1 MNAVLC
7 CIAAMATLAQIN
19 PPAQPAGPT
28 PPPKIEVLAFSA
40 TNTGQATRQ
49 VDATLRGLDALLK
62 DLPFDTFMPVMQQQA
77 ELSESAETMIV
88 INESYALHVLQL
100 DPEDEQGMLPIQA
113 RVTLNQGGQSLNALL
128 TQGQAKPGRA
138 MLFRGLEIP
147 GGELG
152 IVLRLV
158 PPPKDPKGD
167 SDSEEQENEGEQ
179 QDGDPQEPSGSG
191 DDQAGEEGPTEE
203 EQQGDSDEQ
212 AGEDANGEEAEGE
225 SEQSAAQSEDGE
237 GEGEGEGGEA
247 AGPED
252 LEDVEALLKS
262 LEDQDRREQKS
273 ARNRRDSI
281 RFNGEW
287 W

>member
-1 MNAVLC
+1 
-7 CIAAMATLAQIN
+7 MATLAQAN
-19 PPAQPAGPT
+19 PPLTPAA
-28 PPPKIEVLAFSA
+28 PPAAPKIEVRAFTA

-62 DLPFDTFMPVMQQQA
+62 DMPYDTFLPVMQEQA
-77 ELSESAETMIV
+77 ELSANVETMV
-88 INESYALHVLQL
+88 TINDIYALHVLPL
-100 DPEDEQGMLPIQA
+100 GPEEEGMLPLQA
-113 RVTLNQGGQSLNALL
+113 RVTMLQGGRQVNALL
-128 TQGQAKPGRA
+128 TQGKAKPGRA

-158 PPPKDPKGD
+158 PPPQEPKDGD
-167 SDSEEQENEGEQ
+167 SESEDQEDQQ
-179 QDGDPQEPSGSG
+179 QDQQQEPQDPSGSG
-191 DDQAGEEGPTEE
+191 DDQVGEDGAQEEAQQSEDQTGEQGSMAEEGEP
-203 EQQGDSDEQ
+203 Q
-212 AGEDANGEEAEGE
+212 EGE
-225 SEQSAAQSEDGE
+225 SAAAESPQEESETE
-237 GEGEGEGGEA
+237 GEGAEA
-247 AGPED
+247 SAPKD
-252 LEDVEALLKS
+252 LEDIEALLKS